1 MVVSDLRVVSF
12 DFVFQHFLSVISDF
26 AVGMRKLVEYI
37 LSMGHKKIAY
47 ITGDST
53 SVVTDIR
60 IKGLKDTMEEHGIE
74 MPESW
79 ILPSEYRN
87 LKKAAEY
94 TRELLKREDKPTC
107 IIYSDD
113 YSAVGGIAAIES
125 MGLKIPEDI
134 SVAGYDDI
142 FIASQLQPRLTTV
155 RQDTERIG
163 MKAAEQL
170 IKLIEGHKTKLS
182 PPSIVASK
190 LVPGASVRKLEDQ

>member
-1 MVVSDLRVVSF
+1 M
-12 DFVFQHFLSVISDF
+12 
-26 AVGMRKLVEYI
+26 
-37 LSMGHKKIAY
+37 
-47 ITGDST
+47 
-53 SVVTDIR
+53 
-60 IKGLKDTMEEHGIE
+60 
-74 MPESW
+74 
-79 ILPSEYRN
+79 SEIQRMTAQ
-87 LKKAAEY
+87 KQS
-94 TRELLKREDKPTC
+94 KPTC

>member
-1 MVVSDLRVVSF
+1 MWWTVRTEAL
-12 DFVFQHFLSVISDF
+12 
-26 AVGMRKLVEYI
+26 
-37 LSMGHKKIAY
+37 
-47 ITGDST
+47 
-53 SVVTDIR
+53 
-60 IKGLKDTMEEHGIE
+60 
-74 MPESW
+74 
-79 ILPSEYRN
+79 
-87 LKKAAEY
+87 
-94 TRELLKREDKPTC
+94 ELLKREDKPTC

-170 IKLIEGHKTKLS
+170 IKLMTLGLNEKEAEEQ
-182 PPSIVASK
+182 IVNGFLK
-190 LVPGASVRKLEDQ
+190 